1 MLQKDLN
8 EIIENQTDVIQ
19 ALKEADNFYICHYCK
34 KREQIEHRRC
44 FWDSKSKI
52 WETKNGK
59 LAVTCVAMDS
69 EEHTIVG
76 YRTFTDIFNITGR
89 VAKFPT
95 SEAVQGVPPDIVRTA
110 ERSII
115 QSLTK
120 AIPNFIG
127 GPATKSN

>member
-8 EIIENQTDVIQ
+8 EIIENDQQVIQ
-19 ALKEADNFYICHYCK
+19 SLKEADHFYICYYSK
-34 KREQIEHRRC
+34 KNECIEHRRC

-59 LAVTCVAMDS
+59 LAVTCVAMDN

-89 VAKFPT
+89 MAKFPT
-95 SEAVQGVPPDIVRTA
+95 SEAVQ
-110 ERSII
+110 
-115 QSLTK
+115 
-120 AIPNFIG
+120 
-127 GPATKSN
+127 

>member
-1 MLQKDLN
+1 MLEKDLN
-8 EIIENQTDVIQ
+8 HELINDQEVIQ
-19 ALKEADNFYICHYCK
+19 SLKEADHFYICYYSK
-34 KREQIEHRRC
+34 KNECIEHRRC

-59 LAVTCVAMDS
+59 LAITCVAMDN

-95 SEAVQGVPPDIVRTA
+95 SE
-110 ERSII
+110 EI
-115 QSLTK
+115 Q
-120 AIPNFIG
+120 
-127 GPATKSN
+127 